1 MKIEIVKTCV
11 IYSVAII
18 EGWSKPDNPQTQG
31 DIRKRKNCTI
41 AETIWIKMASM
52 NMPTQRTTDR
62 AKIAMFS
69 AVVLILVL
77 IFVYL
82 NSLSNISAVEGEYLV
97 LSDTEALPL
106 NIDYS
111 ELESSS
117 QRWVQAELPFHW
129 RNQFSDTRAVW
140 YRLQLSRDD
149 LSSLKG
155 LRATLTEQLFGIYIW
170 RLNQTADVWFNGI
183 KIGSG
188 GSTTEPMA
196 RHWNSPLYFT
206 IPASLVEDQNEILI
220 KHFAQ
225 HSWGSMEAIIVGIE
239 DALMPIYE
247 GRYFIQHDV
256 ALGLFVFVLITG
268 IFCFGIWFY
277 RRQEVQ
283 YLWFAIASIGLS
295 FFCLN
300 QFIRYLPIDADL
312 WRWLSNMS
320 TDLWASSLFIFLLR
334 SLSLQKPLAEKL
346 VVAYL
351 FSGIPVYF
359 YASYYHVFD
368 INVFYHSGSLLI
380 AIYAFFIC
388 TTQYLRTRDSLPAF
402 YCCVLILIFVAGAH
416 DTIMQAIVNNGW
428 FSSSESGFQ
437 YHFNF
442 VHFAAPLIFFLIGAS
457 LVKRFIDSMNEAD
470 LLNEVLEQRV
480 SEVRDELAENHRAI
494 EEVLVQQSASEER
507 ERIYRDLHDDVGS
520 KLLSLYYRLD
530 NTSDSTL
537 AKSALEDL
545 RDIVSHKSMES
556 CPLSTA
562 VQQWR
567 SEAFNRTQDAG
578 VTLSWHFDD
587 PGTETI
593 LDESQHAQL
602 RRMLREVLSNAI
614 LHSKDMSEIK
624 VSIDVVGGFLKVTV
638 SNNGANESVSR
649 WKPGRGISNLRVRS
663 RDLHGMFSL
672 TDLEEGWVQA
682 SWSVPL
688 NVSTRESS

>member
-1 MKIEIVKTCV
+1 MV
-11 IYSVAII
+11 SV
-18 EGWSKPDNPQTQG
+18 
-31 DIRKRKNCTI
+31 
-41 AETIWIKMASM
+41 
-52 NMPTQRTTDR
+52 NMPPQRITDRTT
-62 AKIAMFS
+62 IAMFS
-69 AVVLILVL
+69 TVALILVL
-77 IFVYL
+77 IFSYL
-82 NSLSNISAVEGEYLV
+82 NSLSNVSAVDGEYLV

-106 NIDYS
+106 DIDYS
-111 ELESSS
+111 ELESIS
-117 QRWVQAELPFHW
+117 QSWIQAELPFHW

-140 YRLQLSRDD
+140 YRLQLSRDELD
-149 LSSLKG
+149 SLEG
-155 LRATLTEQLFGIYIW
+155 LHAGLTEQLFGIYIW
-170 RLNQTADVWFNGI
+170 RLNQTADVWFNGT

-188 GSTTEPMA
+188 GSTAEPMA

-206 IPASLVEDQNEILI
+206 IPASLVVDQNEILI

-239 DALMPIYE
+239 DALMPVYE

-268 IFCFGIWFY
+268 LFCFGIWFY

-334 SLSLQKPLAEKL
+334 SLDLKKPLAEKL
-346 VVAYL
+346 VVGYL
-351 FSGIPVYF
+351 CSGIPVYF
-359 YASYYHVFD
+359 YASYYQVFD

-380 AIYAFFIC
+380 AIYGFFIC
-388 TTQYLRTRDSLPAF
+388 TAEYLRTRDSLPAF
-402 YCCVLILIFVAGAH
+402 YCCVLALVFIAGLH
-416 DTIMQAIVNNGW
+416 DTVMQAIVNNGW
-428 FSSSESGFQ
+428 FTSSEPGFQ

-442 VHFAAPLIFFLIGAS
+442 VHFAAPLIFLLIGTS
-457 LVKRFIDSMNEAD
+457 LVKRFINSMNETD
-470 LLNEVLEQRV
+470 LLNEELEQRV
-480 SEVRDELAENHRAI
+480 SEASDELAENYRAI

-530 NTSDSTL
+530 NPSDSIL

-556 CPLSTA
+556 CSLSMA

-578 VTLSWHFDD
+578 VTLGWHFDD
-587 PGTETI
+587 AGTETI

-614 LHSKDMSEIK
+614 LHNKDISEIK
-624 VSIDVVGGFLKVTV
+624 VSIDVIGDFLRVTV
-638 SNNGANESVSR
+638 SNNGVVEPVSC

-663 RDLHGMFSL
+663 RDLRGNFSL
-672 TDLEEGWVQA
+672 NDLEEGWVQA
-682 SWSVPL
+682 SWSTPL
-688 NVSTRESS
+688 DVSTRESS

>member
-1 MKIEIVKTCV
+1 MVDV
-11 IYSVAII
+11 
-18 EGWSKPDNPQTQG
+18 
-31 DIRKRKNCTI
+31 
-41 AETIWIKMASM
+41 
-52 NMPTQRTTDR
+52 NMPHHRIADRTT
-62 AKIAMFS
+62 IAMFA
-69 AVVLILVL
+69 AVALILVL

-82 NSLSNISAVEGEYLV
+82 NSLSNISAADGEYLV
-97 LSDTEALPL
+97 LSESEALPL
-106 NIDYS
+106 DIDYS
-111 ELESSS
+111 ELGSIDQSWIS
-117 QRWVQAELPFHW
+117 AELPFHW
-129 RNQFSDTRAVW
+129 RNQFPDSRAVW
-140 YRLQLSRDD
+140 YRLQLPKENLD
-149 LSSLKG
+149 SLG
-155 LRATLTEQLFGIYIW
+155 NLQPGITEQLFGIYIW
-170 RLNQTADVWFNGI
+170 RLNQTADVWFNGT

-188 GSTTEPMA
+188 GSTEAPMA

-206 IPASLVEDQNEILI
+206 IPASLIAEKNEILI

-225 HSWGSMEAIIVGIE
+225 HSWGSMEAIIVGTE
-239 DALMPIYE
+239 GALMPIYE

-268 IFCFGIWFY
+268 LFCFGIWFY
-277 RRQEVQ
+277 RRQESQ

-312 WRWLSNMS
+312 WRWLSNIS
-320 TDLWASSLFIFLLR
+320 TDLWAASLFIFLLR
-334 SLSLQKPLAEKL
+334 SLGLKKPIAEKL

-351 FSGIPVYF
+351 LSGIPVYF
-359 YASYYHVFD
+359 YASYYQIFD
-368 INVFYHSGSLLI
+368 INVFYHIGSLLI

-388 TTQYLRTRDSLPAF
+388 ATQLLKTRTSLSAF
-402 YCCVLILIFVAGAH
+402 YCCVLILVFIAGVH
-416 DTIMQAIVNNGW
+416 DTVMQAIVNNGW
-428 FSSSESGFQ
+428 FSDSDPGFQ

-442 VHFAAPLIFFLIGAS
+442 VHFAAPLIFLLIGTS
-457 LVKRFIDSMNEAD
+457 LVKRFIDSMNQAD
-470 LLNEVLEQRV
+470 LLNQELEQRV
-480 SEVRDELAENHRAI
+480 SEARDELAENYHAI
-494 EEVLVQQSASEER
+494 EEALVQQSASEER

-556 CPLSTA
+556 CSLSTA
-562 VQQWR
+562 AQQWR

-578 VTLSWHFDD
+578 VTLSWHFDEA
-587 PGTETI
+587 GTETI

-614 LHSKDMSEIK
+614 LHSKDVNEIK
-624 VSIDVVGGFLKVTV
+624 VSIDVIGDFLRVTV
-638 SNNGANESVSR
+638 SNNGADEPVSS

-663 RDLHGMFSL
+663 RDLRGNFSL
-672 TDLEEGWVQA
+672 NDLDPGWVQA

>member
-1 MKIEIVKTCV
+1 MVNVNIPLQKVT
-11 IYSVAII
+11 
-18 EGWSKPDNPQTQG
+18 D
-31 DIRKRKNCTI
+31 
-41 AETIWIKMASM
+41 
-52 NMPTQRTTDR
+52 RTTV
-62 AKIAMFS
+62 AMFS
-69 AVVLILVL
+69 AVALILVL
-77 IFVYL
+77 IFSYL

-97 LSDTEALPL
+97 LSDIEALPL
-106 NIDYS
+106 DIDYS
-111 ELESSS
+111 ELETTS
-117 QRWVQAELPFHW
+117 QSWIQAELPFHW
-129 RNQFSDTRAVW
+129 RNRFSDTRAVW
-140 YRLQLSRDD
+140 YRLQLSEDD
-149 LSSLKG
+149 LVLLEG
-155 LRATLTEQLFGIYIW
+155 LRAGHAEQLFGIYIW
-170 RLNQTADVWFNGI
+170 RLNQTADVWFNDT

-188 GSTTEPMA
+188 GSTTGPMA

-220 KHFAQ
+220 KHFAE

-247 GRYFIQHDV
+247 SRYFIQHDV

-268 IFCFGIWFY
+268 VFCFGIWFY

-283 YLWFAIASIGLS
+283 YLWFAIASLGLS

-334 SLSLQKPLAEKL
+334 SLNIEKPLAEKL

-351 FSGIPVYF
+351 FSGIPIYF

-380 AIYAFFIC
+380 AIYSFFIC
-388 TTQYLRTRDSLPAF
+388 VTQYLRTRDSLPAF
-402 YCCVLILIFVAGAH
+402 YCCVLVLVFVAGVH
-416 DTIMQAIVNNGW
+416 DTVMQAIVNNGW
-428 FSSSESGFQ
+428 FSNSEPGFQ

-442 VHFAAPLIFFLIGAS
+442 VHFAAPLIFLLIGTS

-480 SEVRDELAENHRAI
+480 SEASDELEENYRAI
-494 EEVLVQQSASEER
+494 EEALVRQSASEER

-545 RDIVSHKSMES
+545 RDIVSHKSMEGCS
-556 CPLSTA
+556 LATA

-578 VTLSWHFDD
+578 VTLSWHFDET
-587 PGTETI
+587 GTETI

-614 LHSKDMSEIK
+614 LHSRDISEIK
-624 VSIDVVGGFLKVTV
+624 VSIDVIGGLLRVDV
-638 SNNGANESVSR
+638 SNNGATEPVR
-649 WKPGRGISNLRVRS
+649 HWKPGRGISNLRVRS
-663 RDLHGMFSL
+663 RDLHGNFSL
-672 TDLEEGWVQA
+672 NDLEEGWVQA

-688 NVSTRESS
+688 NMSTRESS